1 MASASASSSSC
12 AAPPALCA
20 LRAHGCTAQYVC
32 RRALGCE
39 WGVGV
44 ACASYFVSNK
54 YTRYMYN
61 DDPLLTH
68 LPWAAVAVSAA
79 AGPARA
85 ATASACHPPPPL
97 RCHTQ
102 AACQTW
108 GGLRGR
114 GDHGHESNRTPR
126 SHCRGAA
133 ACDSASAGEEP
144 TPSCVVVTT
153 HPPLRAVLALGFV
166 ALQQGAGATRVVPTH
181 TRGEEGA
188 HRSIRATVPPAAS
201 RDPLSPVSVCSAYH
215 GRVSGSMPL
224 RK

>member
-1 MASASASSSSC
+1 
-12 AAPPALCA
+12 
-20 LRAHGCTAQYVC
+20 
-32 RRALGCE
+32 
-39 WGVGV
+39 
-44 ACASYFVSNK
+44 
-54 YTRYMYN
+54 MYN
-61 DDPLLTH
+61 DDPLPYSRALGRRRC
-68 LPWAAVAVSAA
+68 LRRRR
-79 AGPARA
+79 ARA
-85 ATASACHPPPPL
+85 RRHRLRLRHPPPPL

-133 ACDSASAGEEP
+133 ACVDSASAGEEP